1 MSAEVCIQFEITPE
15 YYSEHFAAS
24 GKTGSRPGSA
34 VLAYAA
40 IAFVCSLPFAL
51 WCVWHS
57 DGLDMKW
64 LVIATLVSPL
74 AIGFLAIRLFSV
86 KRVLGESL
94 ETLSV
99 IDRQVSITANSDGWL
114 IETAFSRTEQQ
125 WPVLRKVTRVNE
137 GIMTTESMGGNRWLP
152 RTGFESEAA
161 IKSFV
166 RLVQGASIEYEDR
179 RTE

>member
-1 MSAEVCIQFEITPE
+1 MSAEVRIQFEITPE
-15 YYSEHFAAS
+15 YYSEHFAAG
-24 GKTGSRPGSA
+24 GKTGSRPGTA
-34 VLAYAA
+34 VLAYTA
-40 IAFVCSLPFAL
+40 IAFVCSLAFAL

-57 DGLDMKW
+57 DDLDMKW

-74 AIGFLAIRLFSV
+74 AIAALAIREFSV
-86 KRVLGESL
+86 KRVSESL
-94 ETLSV
+94 ETLPAT
-99 IDRQVSITANSDGWL
+99 DRQVSITVNSDGWL

-161 IKSFV
+161 IESFV
-166 RLVQGASIEYEDR
+166 RLVQGASIDYEDR